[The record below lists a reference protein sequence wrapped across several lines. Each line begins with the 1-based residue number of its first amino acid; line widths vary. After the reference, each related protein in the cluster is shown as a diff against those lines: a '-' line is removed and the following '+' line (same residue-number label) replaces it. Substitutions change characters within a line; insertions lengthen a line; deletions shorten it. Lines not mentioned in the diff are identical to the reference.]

1 MKRAHTDG
9 TAAHGGEAPV
19 SPRTPRGEPAHDGPA
34 GGRRK
39 GAPNPIPEHA

>member
-1 MKRAHTDG
+1 MGGAHQDSG
-9 TAAHGGEAPV
+9 KAHGGEAV
-19 SPRTPRGEPAHDGPA
+19 FSPRAPRGEPAHDGPA